1 MKLDFLTPGSWE
13 DSYSSRLANPNMTA
27 DFAGG
32 YRIRKWNSILACCR
46 DFLKKDPHYFELF
59 KTVELYV
66 DSHYVGTMTGDGIV
80 RFAAPSVVDMDKD
93 EIFYPLGN
101 KGYLFRI
108 ADEKYL
114 GRD

>member
-1 MKLDFLTPGSWE
+1 MKLDFLTPG
-13 DSYSSRLANPNMTA
+13 DFQYSYSSRLANPNMTL
-27 DFAGG
+27 DSAGG
-32 YRIRKWNSILACCR
+32 YKIRKWNNILGCCR
-46 DFLKKDPHYFELF
+46 DFLKRDPNYFKLF

-66 DSHYVGTMTGDGIV
+66 NGSYVGTMTEDGIV

-93 EIFYPLGN
+93 EIFYPFGD
-101 KGYLFRI
+101 KDYLFRI